1 MKTILIIEDQP
12 QMRRNLL
19 TILEM
24 EGFRVIATGEGDSG
38 IRIAQEELPDLIL
51 CDIMMPGVDGYH
63 VLHTLRAHKP
73 TAPIPFIFLTAKGE
87 KSDFRTGMN
96 LGADD
101 YLAKPVARTDLL
113 SAIAARFDRERLSE
127 ESLRERIAN
136 TGFRPDFSSHAP
148 LVQSLGLTEREA
160 EVMLWVAQGK
170 SNVDVATILGMS
182 DKTVKKHLGNVFEKL
197 GVESRTAATLR
208 AIEALH
214 PNRPPAG

>member
-1 MKTILIIEDQP
+1 MKSILVIEDQP

-24 EGFRVIATGEGDSG
+24 EGFRVLAADNGHDGV
-38 IRIAQEELPDLIL
+38 RLAREEFPDLIL

-63 VLHTLRAHKP
+63 VLHTLRSHKP
-73 TAPIPFIFLTAKGE
+73 TALIPFIFLTAKGE

-101 YLAKPVARTDLL
+101 YLAKPVARADLL
-113 SAIAARFDRERLSE
+113 AAIAARFERERLAEEHLRERLS
-127 ESLRERIAN
+127 S
-136 TGFRPDFSSHAP
+136 TGFRPNFSSHTP
-148 LVQSLGLTEREA
+148 LIEALGLTDREA
-160 EVMLWVAQGK
+160 EVVLWVAQGK

-182 DKTVKKHLGNVFEKL
+182 EKTVKKHLGNVFEKL

-214 PNRPPAG
+214 HPCPTG

>member
-1 MKTILIIEDQP
+1 MKSILIIEDQP

-24 EGFRVIATGEGDSG
+24 EGFRVIATGDGDSG

-101 YLAKPVARTDLL
+101 YLAKPVARADLL

-127 ESLRERIAN
+127 ESLRERLAS

-160 EVMLWVAQGK
+160 EVVLWVAQGK

-214 PNRPPAG
+214 PNRPTPG

>member
-1 MKTILIIEDQP
+1 MKSILVIEDQP

-24 EGFRVIATGEGDSG
+24 EGFRVLAAEDGQAGV
-38 IRIAQEELPDLIL
+38 RLAREELPDLIL
-51 CDIMMPGVDGYH
+51 CDIMMPGIDGYH

-101 YLAKPVARTDLL
+101 YLPKPVGRADLL
-113 SAIAARFDRERLSE
+113 AAIAARFERERRSE
-127 ESLRERIAN
+127 ERLRDRISNA
-136 TGFRPDFSSHAP
+136 GFHPDFGSHAP
-148 LVQSLGLTEREA
+148 LVRVFGLTEREA
-160 EVMLWVAQGK
+160 EVLLWVSQGK

-182 DKTVKKHLGNVFEKL
+182 EKTVKKHLGSVFEKL

-214 PNRPPAG
+214 QPHAPAG

>member
-24 EGFRVIATGEGDSG
+24 EGFRVIATGDGDSG

-127 ESLRERIAN
+127 ESLRERIAS

-182 DKTVKKHLGNVFEKL
+182 DKTVKKHLGNIFEKL

>member
-24 EGFRVIATGEGDSG
+24 EGFRVIATGDGVSG

-136 TGFRPDFSSHAP
+136 TGFRPDFSSHTP